1 MPQANFTFAKQILHC
16 VSNFTGHQAYFTI
29 PVYRNDKQEFDGQLW
44 ILSGVYM
51 DILEQIR
58 AWLEIRGY
66 LPGIDS
72 CGLAPGET
80 GLFPLGM
87 EQRSLREDVLGN
99 RVRKMRYTFLLRI
112 TAVPGERAA
121 RNCLQLQ
128 TDAQNFPEPG
138 ITLRAEKGRLVKK
151 TSTGLGIYELRLTA
165 EREER
170 L

>member
-1 MPQANFTFAKQILHC
+1 MCRLWRLFQSFSEGKYLHFALCTLH
-16 VSNFTGHQAYFTI
+16 FAFEQLL
-29 PVYRNDKQEFDGQLW
+29 DKPEFDGKLW

-87 EQRSLREDVLGN
+87 EQRSLREDVL
-99 RVRKMRYTFLLRI
+99 
-112 TAVPGERAA
+112 
-121 RNCLQLQ
+121 
-128 TDAQNFPEPG
+128 
-138 ITLRAEKGRLVKK
+138 
-151 TSTGLGIYELRLTA
+151 
-165 EREER
+165 
-170 L
+170 